1 MSSVRAWTCRYEQE
15 GWIMRTSRPQP
26 AGTLRAALTKRIV
39 LGLLL
44 AFFAIVAGWA
54 LSPMIGA
61 DQATLD
67 FMYQP

>member
-1 MSSVRAWTCRYEQE
+1 MSSLRAGTCRYEQE
-15 GWIMRTSRPQP
+15 GWIMQTLRPQP
-26 AGTLRAALTKRIV
+26 ARTLRAGLTKRIV

-44 AFFAIVAGWA
+44 AAFAIVAGWA

-67 FMYQP
+67 YVYQP

>member
-1 MSSVRAWTCRYEQE
+1 MQTLRS
-15 GWIMRTSRPQP
+15 QP
-26 AGTLRAALTKRIV
+26 ARTLRAGLTKRIV

-44 AFFAIVAGWA
+44 AAFAIVAGWA

-67 FMYQP
+67 YVYQP

>member
-1 MSSVRAWTCRYEQE
+1 MSSPRAGTCRYEQE
-15 GWIMRTSRPQP
+15 GWTMRTLRPEP
-26 AGTLRAALTKRIV
+26 ARTLRAALTKRIV

-67 FMYQP
+67 YMYQP

>member
-1 MSSVRAWTCRYEQE
+1 MSSLRAGTCRYEQE
-15 GWIMRTSRPQP
+15 GWIMQTLRPQP
-26 AGTLRAALTKRIV
+26 TTTLRAALTKRIV

-44 AFFAIVAGWA
+44 ALFAIVAGWA

>member
-1 MSSVRAWTCRYEQE
+1 
-15 GWIMRTSRPQP
+15 MRTSRPQP

-39 LGLLL
+39 LGLLM

-61 DQATLD
+61 DDATLD
-67 FMYQP
+67 YMYQP